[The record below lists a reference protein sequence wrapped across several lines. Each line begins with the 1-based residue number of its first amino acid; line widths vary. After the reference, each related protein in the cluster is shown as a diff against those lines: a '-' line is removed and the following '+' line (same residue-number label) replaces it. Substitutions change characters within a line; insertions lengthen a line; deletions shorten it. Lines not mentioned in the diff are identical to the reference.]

1 MKISNTSKQII
12 IMMIAL
18 FLIIFGVSVFFIND
32 TKSFFIGLSFG
43 TIFSI
48 LKLILIE
55 KTLNK
60 ALDMTGKKAANY
72 IRIHYTLRYF
82 LTFAVLLI
90 AVYKDF
96 NIIGVIIGILLP
108 LPAIYIAKF
117 KNKSNI

>member
-12 IMMIAL
+12 IIMIAL

-32 TKSFFIGLSFG
+32 TKSFFIGLIFG

-90 AVYKDF
+90 AVYKGF

-117 KNKSNI
+117 KNKSTL